1 MDDCANSVQRRDDVA
16 SIRASVGVQR
26 SVKSTSAIVQS

>member
-1 MDDCANSVQRRDDVA
+1 MNGCASSVQERDDVA